1 MILDE
6 TETAIADFL
15 TEKMGTDHV
24 SIIPNP
30 DKDEEYERVFGK
42 ELIIVAFSDE
52 EPLPDQK
59 SLGMVYQEA
68 SVTFAFLIQSNSL
81 RGGLNKLGVYG
92 LYKQLKKY
100 IIGHVPSGGQAF
112 TYAGFK
118 FLAKEN
124 GVFQY
129 AAYFKT
135 KTFEVQHTDNDDEIK
150 FNLREVSIK

>member
-6 TETAIADFL
+6 TETAIAEFL
-15 TEKMGTDHV
+15 TSKIGSEHV

-30 DKDEEYERVFGK
+30 DKDEEFERVFGK

-52 EPLPDQK
+52 EPLQDHK
-59 SLGMVYQEA
+59 SLGMVYQKA

-81 RGGLNKLGVYG
+81 RSGQNKLGVYG
-92 LYKQLKKY
+92 LYNKLKKHV
-100 IIGHVPSGGQAF
+100 IGHIPDGGQAF

-135 KTFEVQHTDNDDEIK
+135 KTFDAQETDNDDEIK
-150 FNLREVSIK
+150 FNLKEVSIK

>member
-1 MILDE
+1 MIFDE
-6 TETAIADFL
+6 IETALATFL
-15 TEKMGTDHV
+15 TSKMGTDHV

-30 DKDEEYERVFGK
+30 DKDEEFERVFGK

-52 EPLPDQK
+52 EPSQDQK

-81 RGGLNKLGVYG
+81 RSGSNKLGVYG
-92 LYKQLKKY
+92 LYKELKKY
-100 IIGHVPSGGQAF
+100 IIGHVPNGGQAF

-135 KTFEVQHTDNDDEIK
+135 KTFEAQQTDNDDEIK